1 MIYIHW
7 IFLLIYIMV
16 IVSIIV
22 TILMDNRQPAKTMA
36 WVMVLLFVP
45 VAGIIL
51 YIFFGQNTRK
61 MRFIS
66 QRSLD
71 QLSKRQMLEFVEQRE
86 LRMPDKFQ
94 SLVRLFTNQSLALPF
109 KDNEAEFYTDGY
121 QFFPALLQSISHAR
135 HHIHLETYIF
145 DDDPLGHLIADA
157 LIQKAKEGVEIRV
170 IYDDVGCW
178 RVPSAFFERMKKAG
192 IDVCAFMPVKFPAFT
207 SKVNYRNH
215 RKVCVIDGIE
225 GFTGGINIALR
236 YVKGMRNGT
245 LPWRD
250 THMRL
255 RGSIVYALQRAF
267 LVDWYF
273 VDRTLVTNRK
283 YYPPMP
289 WKIINDCL
297 AQMVTS
303 SPIAPWPD
311 IMQGYVRILLEAKSY
326 VYMESP
332 YFLPTEPVL
341 FAMRTAALAGVDV
354 RLMVPRHSDSHLLE
368 WASLSYVV
376 ETLAAGVKI
385 KLYEGGFNHS
395 KLLVADDEVSTC
407 GSTNIDF
414 RSFENNFESNVFFY
428 DRQMAL
434 RIKELYMAD
443 EAQSVDF
450 NDVDTLRHRP
460 YLHRLTESLFRLLAP
475 LL

>member
-94 SLVRLFTNQSLALPF
+94 SLVRLFTNQSLTLPF

-121 QFFPALLQSISHAR
+121 QFFPALLQSISRAR

-145 DDDPLGHLIADA
+145 DDDPLGRLIADA

-225 GFTGGINIALR
+225 GFTGGMNIALR

-395 KLLVADDEVSTC
+395 KLLVADNEVSTC